1 MAEILSFISKPSDKH
16 IREFDRLFWDG
27 AIWGLPTPVLE
38 WLDENAIAFSHT
50 VRQEAKAYPQFE
62 IEFENAAGAVAFKL
76 RWM

>member
-1 MAEILSFISKPSDKH
+1 MSEMLSFISKPSDKH

-27 AIWGLPTPVLE
+27 SLWGLPTPVLE
-38 WLDENAIAFSHT
+38 WLDENAISFSSVVHSKGK
-50 VRQEAKAYPQFE
+50 QYPEFE